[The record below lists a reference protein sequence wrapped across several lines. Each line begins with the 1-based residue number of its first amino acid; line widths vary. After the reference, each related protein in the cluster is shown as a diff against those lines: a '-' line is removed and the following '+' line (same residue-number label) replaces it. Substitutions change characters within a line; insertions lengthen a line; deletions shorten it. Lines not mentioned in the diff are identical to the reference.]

1 MSNKFHD
8 LNGLIYYSTKLY
20 NYLKV
25 KFQKIEDNI
34 TLLSTN
40 TSNVTNDLIQKV
52 KSNTDNID
60 AMSQDVK
67 VNTNDIAGIDSKIS
81 NLKTQVDNI
90 DLNPVDGDIVYT
102 NDVKQ
107 YIFRNISAGETVSIP
122 NESHSNNFI
131 IDCFTEI
138 DTGTVM
144 DYTVITLDENN
155 TDKFIYDPNYID
167 VASDGIK
174 PKDSVLLS
182 LSKQT
187 VIENGVS
194 YDIFTSDYI
203 PSDIVDSIESII
215 DIIEETV

>member
-34 TLLSTN
+34 NLLSAN
-40 TSNVTNDLIQKV
+40 TSNITNDLIEKI
-52 KSNTDNID
+52 KTNTDSISQ
-60 AMSQDVK
+60 MSQDVK
-67 VNTNDIAGIDSKIS
+67 VNTNNIVGIDGEIT
-81 NLKTQVDNI
+81 NLKTQIDNM
-90 DLNPVDGDIVYT
+90 DLNLADGDIVYE
-102 NDVKQ
+102 NDIKQ
-107 YIFRNISAGETVSIP
+107 YVFRNIAAGETVSIP

-131 IDCFTEI
+131 IDCFTEV

-155 TDKFIYDPNYID
+155 TDKFVYDPNYID

-174 PKDSVLLS
+174 PKDSILLS

-187 VIENGVS
+187 VIENGIS

-215 DIIEETV
+215 SITEETV

>member
-1 MSNKFHD
+1 MPNKFHD

-34 TLLSTN
+34 NILSTN
-40 TSNVTNDLIQKV
+40 ISNVTSDLIEKV
-52 KSNTDNID
+52 KTNTDNI
-60 AMSQDVK
+60 ATMSQDVK
-67 VNTNDIAGIDSKIS
+67 VNINNVAGIDNKLS

-102 NDVKQ
+102 NNVKQ
-107 YIFRNISAGETVSIP
+107 YVFRNISAGETVSIP
-122 NESHSNNFI
+122 NESHSNDFV
-131 IDCFTEI
+131 IDCFTEV
-138 DTGTVM
+138 DTGTII

-155 TDKFIYDPNYID
+155 TDKFVYDQNYID

-174 PKDSVLLS
+174 PKDSILLS

-187 VIENGVS
+187 VIENGIS
-194 YDIFTSDYI
+194 YDIFTSEYI
-203 PSDIVDSIESII
+203 PSDIVDSIESVISI
-215 DIIEETV
+215 AEETV